1 MRYPNLL
8 LVGVQKSGTT
18 WLHQTLSMS
27 RHIFGSKQKELNL
40 FGRPDYQNRLD
51 DYRANFVDHSK
62 PTATYFLEST
72 PHYFHAPT
80 VISDVASQIQETIG
94 DVRIMVVL
102 RNPIERYRSAYTHH
116 MQKRRLEYTSSIS
129 ILTDEQI
136 MLATGLY
143 GKILSHW
150 RNIFP
155 DMLVYSYDKLRSDR
169 LDFLNKIFDDLGITY
184 DLDRDAIPGPTHTS
198 SEKRIAAGWEDTQQL
213 TPSLRAR
220 LVDYYR
226 DDVEKLADLVDFD
239 VFQWLE

>member
-1 MRYPNLL
+1 
-8 LVGVQKSGTT
+8 
-18 WLHQTLSMS
+18 
-27 RHIFGSKQKELNL
+27 
-40 FGRPDYQNRLD
+40 
-51 DYRANFVDHSK
+51 
-62 PTATYFLEST
+62 
-72 PHYFHAPT
+72 
-80 VISDVASQIQETIG
+80 
-94 DVRIMVVL
+94 
-102 RNPIERYRSAYTHH
+102 
-116 MQKRRLEYTSSIS
+116 
-129 ILTDEQI
+129 